1 MEAVFICHKSNNWH
15 EMRIAGRTKAE
26 AVMLL
31 LAFADGVIACVRQY
45 QYRGIGAAFYLLL
58 TGLLLAVVL
67 GRDFGNFRRFRQT
80 KPYDVQFYQDHFDV
94 ITPETQEAQRRPY
107 SMLHKIVVCPNTV
120 CLYVIG
126 GERYSL
132 DRKRVEG
139 IDAAAL
145 PEQLKRLAPQIKI
158 KKRKAAIK
166 AVLPLLLVCGLV
178 GGMIAAT
185 SLRDD
190 SANARA
196 QIAQSL
202 AEGYPTRSGWKMEE
216 IFSGDSFTLMRCYIE
231 ESDSQLY
238 LYTRDTFF
246 GITEVEHITIPF
258 YGASNDVRSVEHN
271 RYVLVFVTT
280 TDKTG
285 PFKLTDEYGNE
296 GVLIPVRDGQAA
308 VLLAKRIKG
317 KYHYYA
323 NEHEFCTILG

>member
-15 EMRIAGRTKAE
+15 EMCMAGRTKA
-26 AVMLL
+26 AGFMLL
-31 LAFADGVIACVRQY
+31 LAFVDGVIACVRQY
-45 QYRGIGAAFYLLL
+45 QYQGIGAAFYLLL
-58 TGLLLAVVL
+58 TGVLLAVVL
-67 GRDFGNFRRFRQT
+67 GRDIGNLRRYRKM
-80 KPYDVQFYQDHFDV
+80 KPYDVRFYQDHFDV

-126 GERYSL
+126 GEQYAL

-158 KKRKAAIK
+158 KKRKAAIYV
-166 AVLPLLLVCGLV
+166 ALPLLMVCGLV
-178 GGMIAAT
+178 GGMIVAT

-246 GITEVEHITIPF
+246 GITEVEHITVPF
-258 YGASNDVRSVEHN
+258 YGTGNSVRSVEHN

-296 GVLIPVRDGQAA
+296 GVLIPVRDGQEA
-308 VLLAKRIKG
+308 VLLARRIKG
-317 KYHYYA
+317 KYYYYA
-323 NEHEFCTILG
+323 NEIKLCTILG

>member
-15 EMRIAGRTKAE
+15 EMCMAGRTKA
-26 AVMLL
+26 AGFMLL
-31 LAFADGVIACVRQY
+31 LAFVDGVIACVRQY
-45 QYRGIGAAFYLLL
+45 QYQGIGAAFYLLL
-58 TGLLLAVVL
+58 TGVLLAVAL
-67 GRDFGNFRRFRQT
+67 GRDIGNLRRYRKM
-80 KPYDVQFYQDHFDV
+80 KPYDVRFYQDHFDV

-126 GERYSL
+126 GEQYAL

-158 KKRKAAIK
+158 KKRKTAIYV
-166 AVLPLLLVCGLV
+166 ALPLLMVCGLV

-216 IFSGDSFTLMRCYIE
+216 IFSGNSFTLMRCYIE

-246 GITEVEHITIPF
+246 GITEVEHITVPF
-258 YGASNDVRSVEHN
+258 YGTSNDVRSVEHN

-296 GVLIPVRDGQAA
+296 GVPIPVRDGQEA
-308 VLLAKRIKG
+308 VLLARRIKG
-317 KYHYYA
+317 KYYYYA
-323 NEHEFCTILG
+323 NEIKLCTVLG

>member
-15 EMRIAGRTKAE
+15 EMCMAGRTKA
-26 AVMLL
+26 ASFMLL
-31 LAFADGVIACVRQY
+31 LAFVDGMIACVRQY
-45 QYRGIGAAFYLLL
+45 QYQGIGAAFYLLL
-58 TGLLLAVVL
+58 TGVLLAVAL
-67 GRDFGNFRRFRQT
+67 GRDIGNLRRYRKR
-80 KPYDVQFYQDHFDV
+80 KPYDVRFYQDHFDV

-126 GERYSL
+126 GEQYAL

-158 KKRKAAIK
+158 KKRKAAIYV
-166 AVLPLLLVCGLV
+166 ALPLLMVCGLV

-246 GITEVEHITIPF
+246 GITEVEHITVPF
-258 YGASNDVRSVEHN
+258 YGTSNDVRSVEHN

-296 GVLIPVRDGQAA
+296 GVLIPVRDGQEA

-317 KYHYYA
+317 KYYYYA
-323 NEHEFCTILG
+323 NEIKLCTVLG